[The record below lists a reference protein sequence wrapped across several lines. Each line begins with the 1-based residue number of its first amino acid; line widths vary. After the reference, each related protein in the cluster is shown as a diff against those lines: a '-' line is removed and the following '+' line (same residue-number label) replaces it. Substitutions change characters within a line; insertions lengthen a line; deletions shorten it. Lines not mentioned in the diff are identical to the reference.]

1 MRAPRL
7 RTLAVDVIPPLLIVG
22 LLVAAWESLPS
33 FGVNTRVI
41 PPPSLVLATLADKA
55 GVYADNLMTTLSE
68 MVIGFALGLVVGLAV
83 AFATVYSSIGRRV
96 IAPFVVT
103 SQTIPVIALAPL
115 LVILFGVG
123 IEPRAIIVTLG
134 VFFPIALN
142 TAAGLRSA
150 DREIVNLLKSFG
162 ADRRAI
168 FRSVELPSALPYI
181 FTGVQIGVTYSVIG
195 AVVAEWVGSG
205 EGLGKLMLLRQS
217 ALGIEL
223 SYGAVVLTAIVALV
237 LFGTVLL
244 IRRRVMPWETRDAG
258 G

>member
-1 MRAPRL
+1 MTATRL
-7 RTLAVDVIPPLLIVG
+7 RTLAIDVLPPLLIVG

-33 FGVNTRVI
+33 LGVNTRVI

-55 GVYADNLMTTLSE
+55 GVYADNLLTTLSE

-83 AFATVYSSIGRRV
+83 AFVTVYSSIGRRV
-96 IAPFVVT
+96 ISPLVVT

-115 LVILFGVG
+115 LVILLGVG

-162 ADRRAI
+162 ADRFAI
-168 FRSVELPSALPYI
+168 FRSVELPSALPFI

-195 AVVAEWVGSG
+195 AVVSEWVGSG

-223 SYGAVVLTAIVALV
+223 SYGAVVLTAIVALL
-237 LFGTVLL
+237 LFGTVVL